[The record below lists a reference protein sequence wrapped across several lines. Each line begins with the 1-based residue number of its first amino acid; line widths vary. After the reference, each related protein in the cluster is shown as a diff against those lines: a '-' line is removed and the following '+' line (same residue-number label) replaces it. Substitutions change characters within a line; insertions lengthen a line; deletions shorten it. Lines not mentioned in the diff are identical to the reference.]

1 MKRSITFILMLILTH
16 TAFAQSAAEKLNGML
31 AGIQTLRANYVQTTT
46 DPRFNKSKTQSGSAI
61 LRRPKMF
68 RWYIEKPYHQ
78 LLVADGEKLYIY
90 DEDLAQVTIQPLG
103 NSLKDTPALLIVGDT
118 AQIEEH
124 FTVHE
129 ISSDAFNVTFKLIPK
144 DDSALLKAVVIS
156 FTGSALTKLWMQDNL
171 DQIINITFTQVSLN
185 DPLSQDL
192 FRFKIPKNVDVITN
206 E

>member
-1 MKRSITFILMLILTH
+1 MKRSILFICILLFAH
-16 TAFAQSAAEKLNGML
+16 TVFAQSAAEKLNGML
-31 AGIQTLRANYVQTTT
+31 AGIQTLRANYVQTTS
-46 DPRFNKSKTQSGSAI
+46 DPKFNKAKTQSGSAI

-68 RWYIEKPYHQ
+68 RWYIEQPYRQ

-90 DEDLAQVTIQPLG
+90 DEDLAQVTVQPLG

-124 FTVHE
+124 FDVFE
-129 ISSDAFNVTFKLIPK
+129 ISSDTFNTAFKLIPK

-156 FTGSALTKLWMQDNL
+156 FTGSALTKLWMQDSL

-192 FRFKIPKNVDVITN
+192 FRFKMPKNVDIITN